1 MYAPDW
7 DCVCQGDDM
16 NDIFKKYK
24 FGIMVIALIILGAV
38 SLSLGK
44 YPISYNDIYEI
55 MSVRF
60 FGSELYS

>member
-1 MYAPDW
+1 
-7 DCVCQGDDM
+7 M
-16 NDIFKKYK
+16 NDILKKYK